1 MADTQ
6 SRKYQLTINNPADKA
21 LSYDA
26 LKAKLAQLKSSIYW
40 CMADEIGLEAQT
52 PHTHIFIQMRS
63 PARFS
68 RIKKLFPDAHIE
80 QAHESAAENLS
91 NVQQTGKWTNED

>member
-6 SRKYQLTINNPADKA
+6 SRKFQLTINNPRNKQLDH
-21 LSYDA
+21 DA
-26 LKAKLAQLKSSIYW
+26 LKVKLAQLKSVIYW

-52 PHTHIFIQMRS
+52 PHTHIFVQLRS

-68 RIKKLFPDAHIE
+68 RIKKAVP
-80 QAHESAAENLS
+80 
-91 NVQQTGKWTNED
+91 